1 MCKNSRY
8 KKNFELD
15 ALINFISSNLN
26 ENQKIITINCSFQH
40 TSGSIHV
47 DELLCPMP
55 YKPYDVFDG
64 YKMNY
69 KIWIYRIKDI
79 YLSDDL
85 NIDYIPSL
93 DSNTSNELKEYI
105 TTNKDLNEL
114 YKQYQS
120 KYSEYLNKMNELQEN
135 KDLTILKKLKLKQGL
150 VKKKERKFLPLK
162 KSWECNRA
170 KYFF

>member
-1 MCKNSRY
+1 
-8 KKNFELD
+8 
-15 ALINFISSNLN
+15 
-26 ENQKIITINCSFQH
+26 
-40 TSGSIHV
+40 
-47 DELLCPMP
+47 
-55 YKPYDVFDG
+55 
-64 YKMNY
+64 MNY

-135 KDLTILKKLKLKQGL
+135 KDLTILKKLKLKIKPNWFNGKLLTRKSL
-150 VKKKERKFLPLK
+150 VI
-162 KSWECNRA
+162 
-170 KYFF
+170 